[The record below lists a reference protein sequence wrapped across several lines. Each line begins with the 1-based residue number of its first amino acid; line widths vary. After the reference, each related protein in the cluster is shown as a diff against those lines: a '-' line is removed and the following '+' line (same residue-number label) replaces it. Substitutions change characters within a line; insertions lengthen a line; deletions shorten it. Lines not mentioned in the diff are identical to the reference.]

1 MGEGMNTD
9 GVSAG
14 CEINRLGNGA
24 AVLLLSAITT
34 ECHPLSSNFCLISSR
49 RAANR
54 VSGSKKHVGSPMHS
68 VSETEKSNDVEG
80 LTQRANIGHIFVV
93 SGHRQVRY
101 REIPVSDSKQRQTN
115 TGLTFPPGDGVR

>member
-93 SGHRQVRY
+93 SGHR
-101 REIPVSDSKQRQTN
+101 
-115 TGLTFPPGDGVR
+115 